1 MDKQEVGL
9 GFSRVTM
16 FANQNWVVV
25 ESSVG
30 FRERQD

>member
-16 FANQNWVVV
+16 FANQSWVVG
-25 ESSVG
+25 EPSVG
-30 FRERQD
+30 CRERQD